1 MIASKASFSHPAGTD
16 VLIIQPGKNEI
27 AFVCDNWN
35 SCIRFTKGV
44 HLFQGDKFVGMLK
57 VQTLPVNWKPERL
70 AVVAKDTIAVRE
82 GPTLNLV
89 CMESTFNA
97 GQLVKVLDNLQSVHG
112 LCLTRTEG
120 TVFVADGH
128 SIKQIDLEKKSI
140 RVAHHG
146 FKQAFDVAFS
156 TNWSLGV
163 TDVQGH
169 QIIILEQVQNDTYRI
184 KSTIVTGNFGCSD
197 APAAK
202 AQLSEPTGLCFDFC
216 TAIFVALVEAKIATL
231 RFTPL

>member
-1 MIASKASFSHPAGTD
+1 
-16 VLIIQPGKNEI
+16 
-27 AFVCDNWN
+27 
-35 SCIRFTKGV
+35 
-44 HLFQGDKFVGMLK
+44 MLK
-57 VQTLPVNWKPERL
+57 VHTLPVNWKPERL

-82 GPTLNLV
+82 GTTLNLV

-97 GQLVKVLDNLQSVHG
+97 GQLVDNLQSQHG

-128 SIKQIDLEKKSI
+128 SIKQIDLEEKSI

-146 FKQAFDVAFS
+146 FKQAFDVALS
-156 TNWSLGV
+156 TNCSLGV

-169 QIIILEQVQNDTYRI
+169 KIIILEQVQNDTYRI
-184 KSTIVTGNFGCSD
+184 KSTIGTGNFGCSD

-202 AQLSEPTGLCFDFC
+202 AQLSEPTGLCFDFD
-216 TAIFVALVEAKIATL
+216 TAIFCCFGGSKNCYIKIHTSVEFACMFMSKVRELYHAIGFLPKKKQNRSGSNWNKTCCPFCRKHKQAH
-231 RFTPL
+231 